1 MNLSFKTFRR
11 QHWKASTSV
20 LETICLAVRYYYCFS
35 SFFSHFWCNV
45 LVCSLFICR
54 AHRCLFFTPFSL
66 FFSELFFCHFC
77 VRLPFSFV
85 SGIKCGFYF

>member
-11 QHWKASTSV
+11 RHWKASTSV

-54 AHRCLFFTPFSL
+54 AHRCFFLLLSHAFSL
-66 FFSELFFCHFC
+66 NCFFVTFVLGCLF
-77 VRLPFSFV
+77 LL
-85 SGIKCGFYF
+85 